1 MEIDVMGFSR
11 RTVALGGLLAAIV
24 LAAPVPLVA
33 GETDL
38 PEMLRAGG
46 LVILLRHG
54 PTSPAQADGE
64 RNLNDAGKA
73 MARNFG
79 EALRGIRA
87 PVGKVYTSEL
97 NRAYQMAVLAGFTVI
112 DKTADLT
119 ETSASMGKP
128 ADIEAGRTVSSDE
141 KGRRADA
148 LRKMLGTE
156 PDEGTNTII
165 ITHKPNI
172 IDALGEGWSDVKEG
186 EASIF
191 RAHNGAYYL
200 IARIQMDEWTRMA
213 AAKQM

>member
-1 MEIDVMGFSR
+1 MAFSR
-11 RTVALGGLLAAIV
+11 RTVALGGLLAALV
-24 LAAPVPLVA
+24 LAAPIPSLA
-33 GETDL
+33 DEFDL
-38 PEMLRAGG
+38 PGMLRAGG

-54 PTSPAQADGE
+54 PTNPDQADGE

-79 EALRGIRA
+79 ELLRQMRA
-87 PVGKVYTSEL
+87 PVGKIYTSEL

-119 ETSASMGKP
+119 ETSTSMGKP
-128 ADIEAGRTVSSDE
+128 ADVEAGRTVSSDE
-141 KGRRADA
+141 KSRRANA

-165 ITHKPNI
+165 VTHKPNI
-172 IDALGEGWSDVKEG
+172 VDALGEGWSDVREG

-191 RAHNGAYYL
+191 RPAANGSYHL
-200 IARIQMDEWTRMA
+200 IARLQMGDWPRLA
-213 AAKQM
+213 AAK

>member
-11 RTVALGGLLAAIV
+11 RTVALGGLVAAIV
-24 LAAPVPLVA
+24 LAAPLPSVA
-33 GETDL
+33 DATDL

-54 PTSPAQADGE
+54 PTNPAQADGE
-64 RNLNDAGKA
+64 RNLSDSGKA

-112 DKTADLT
+112 DKTADLN
-119 ETSASMGKP
+119 ETSAAMGKP

-191 RAHNGAYYL
+191 RAHNGAYHL